1 MGFTHQALNGSPAGF
16 LMPRVTERSVIPQ
29 SASMSLSG
37 LSINGREAAHKRGS
51 WHGCLLPAEGRCQVI
66 AGLLSGG
73 RYKLSRFAF
82 KGCA

>member
-1 MGFTHQALNGSPAGF
+1 
-16 LMPRVTERSVIPQ
+16 
-29 SASMSLSG
+29 MSLTG
-37 LSINGREAAHKRGS
+37 LSINGRQAAHKRGLR
-51 WHGCLLPAEGRCQVI
+51 HGCLLSEGRCQVI